1 MKKIIIIEDIRPKSF
16 SCFTFNAFNHFGPN
30 SRAPVKDSVPYQ
42 DVRISFTTRRIYQTN
57 SRAVE
62 DNLAMSR
69 GCRVASSGTSIIRGW
84 RAVASPTDGC
94 VKKRGSLGS
103 LDIDN
108 VERLSLM

>member
-1 MKKIIIIEDIRPKSF
+1 MKKFIIIKYLRPKSF

-42 DVRISFTTRRIYQTN
+42 DVRISFTARRIYQTN

-62 DNLAMSR
+62 DNLARSR
-69 GCRVASSGTSIIRGW
+69 GCRVASRGTSIIRGR
-84 RAVASPTDGC
+84 RAVALPIDGC
-94 VKKRGSLGS
+94 VKNRGSLGS

-108 VERLSLM
+108 LERLGLM